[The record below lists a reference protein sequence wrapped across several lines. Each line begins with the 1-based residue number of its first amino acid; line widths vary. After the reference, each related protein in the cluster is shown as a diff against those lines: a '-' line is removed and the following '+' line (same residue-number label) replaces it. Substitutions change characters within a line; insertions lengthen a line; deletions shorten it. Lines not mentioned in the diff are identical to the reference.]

1 MVHDHDVA
9 ETTKS
14 TDALQV
20 SKPWVARFL
29 MARAARTI
37 TTMEILSTLKLELS
51 ELRTRATDT
60 MNGPD
65 LIVFYLSS
73 DELKRLPNNSTMEDN
88 IRSKRRAK
96 NPINLRPKGLDL
108 AILNSSEKS
117 CVMIVDLRIRGPS
130 QIPSPWHKIPHAQV

>member
-20 SKPWVARFL
+20 SKPWVSRFL

-88 IRSKRRAK
+88 IRSKR
-96 NPINLRPKGLDL
+96 
-108 AILNSSEKS
+108 
-117 CVMIVDLRIRGPS
+117 
-130 QIPSPWHKIPHAQV
+130 KIQ